1 MKIAIVGGTGD
12 FGKGLVMRWAAEHEI
27 ILGSRRIDSA
37 EKSAE
42 EICSTLR
49 GRGIEPKIRGMENAD
64 AIEVSDLVVLCLPFE
79 FARSMVTELRGSF
92 GDQIV
97 VSPIVPMVRAGTR
110 FDYIPPA
117 EGSAAL
123 MVRDLVPT
131 SAKVVTAFHTVS
143 SSALRNLDRTI
154 EGDVLIAG
162 DDSDSKKIV
171 ADLVRLI
178 DYLRPLDAGDLKVS
192 AQIEGLTPLLL
203 NVSKLKSNAI
213 KCPGI
218 SVLSSLTEK
227 RTIRVT
233 GTC

>member
-1 MKIAIVGGTGD
+1 
-12 FGKGLVMRWAAEHEI
+12 
-27 ILGSRRIDSA
+27 
-37 EKSAE
+37 
-42 EICSTLR
+42 
-49 GRGIEPKIRGMENAD
+49 
-64 AIEVSDLVVLCLPFE
+64 
-79 FARSMVTELRGSF
+79 
-92 GDQIV
+92 
-97 VSPIVPMVRAGTR
+97 
-110 FDYIPPA
+110 
-117 EGSAAL
+117 
-123 MVRDLVPT
+123 
-131 SAKVVTAFHTVS
+131 VVTAFHTVS

>member
-1 MKIAIVGGTGD
+1 MKIAVIGGTGD

-27 ILGSRRIDSA
+27 ILGSRREDSA

-42 EICSTLR
+42 EISSVLR
-49 GRGIEPKIRGMENAD
+49 ARGVEPKIAGMENGD
-64 AIEVSDLVVLCLPFE
+64 AIEESDLVVLSLPYE
-79 FARSMVTELRGSF
+79 FARSMVTELCGSF
-92 GDQIV
+92 SDQIV
-97 VSPIVPMVRAGTR
+97 VSPIVPMARAGKR

-123 MVRDLVPT
+123 MVRDLLPPSV
-131 SAKVVTAFHTVS
+131 KVVAAFHTVS
-143 SSALRNLDRTI
+143 SSALQNLDRMI

-162 DDSDSKKIV
+162 DDSDSKEVV
-171 ADLVRLI
+171 ADLVRII
-178 DYLRPLDAGDLKVS
+178 DYLRPLDAGDLKVA

-203 NVSKLKSNAI
+203 NVSRLKSNAI

-233 GTC
+233 GGC